1 MIQRWPTV
9 FEDMGDMARQVQS
22 SLVNKMTSKGKALLT
37 KDRIQA
43 HLRKMQQDLSGSA
56 PDPLERL
63 LVERILTCWLEVQ
76 WYDHLYI
83 NSDNLALDLGDYC
96 QRRQDRAHKRL
107 LSAIK
112 ALAQVRRLAL
122 PVIQLNIAG
131 QQVNT
136 QQIIHGATGQE

>member
-22 SLVNKMTSKGKALLT
+22 SLVNKMSNSGKALLT
-37 KDRIQA
+37 KDRIQS
-43 HLRKMQQDLSGSA
+43 HLRLMQQDLAGPA

-76 WYDHLYI
+76 WYDYLYI
-83 NSDNLALDLGDYC
+83 SSDNIALDLGEYY

-107 LSAIK
+107 LSAVK
-112 ALAQVRRLAL
+112 TLAQIRRLAL

-136 QQIIHGATGQE
+136 QQVIQGTSG